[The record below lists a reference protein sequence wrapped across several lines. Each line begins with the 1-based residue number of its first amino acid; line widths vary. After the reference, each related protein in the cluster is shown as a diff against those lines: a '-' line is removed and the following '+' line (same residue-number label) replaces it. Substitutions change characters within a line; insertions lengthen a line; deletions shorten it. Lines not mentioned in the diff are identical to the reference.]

1 MAFVKGQGKIAG
13 RKVGTPN
20 KKTAARRK
28 GIVGEGE
35 TPLDYFLSI
44 LRSKAPE
51 GASDVEIVQREAM
64 KFEAAKAAAP
74 YCHARLAATEI
85 STPPGRP
92 LEVREV
98 SSLELARRVA
108 FLLSTAA
115 RTADLV

>member
-1 MAFVKGQGKIAG
+1 MALTKGQRLGG
-13 RKVGTPN
+13 RQVGTPN

-35 TPLDYFLSI
+35 TPLEYFLSI

-51 GASDVEIVQREAM
+51 GADATEIVQREMM

-74 YCHARLAATEI
+74 YCHPRLSAVEVA
-85 STPPGRP
+85 TPPGKP

-108 FLLSTAA
+108 FLLSTAS
-115 RTADLV
+115 RVADLV

>member
-1 MAFVKGQGKIAG
+1 MPKRLKSGG
-13 RKVGTPN
+13 RIVGTPN
-20 KKTAARRK
+20 KRTVARRK

-35 TPLDYFLSI
+35 TPLEYFLSI

-51 GASDVEIVQREAM
+51 GATPAEIVAREAM

-74 YCHARLAATEI
+74 YCHARLASTEV
-85 STPPGRP
+85 STPAGKP

-108 FLLSTAA
+108 FLLSSAA
-115 RTADLV
+115 RVADLV